1 VFPAEVDPSN
11 LAETGW
17 AVVVPAD
24 SSPAILPALEPLLEV
39 RRGQAGKLFRV
50 LEYWP
55 GDDAKAFLNRH
66 RTSKFPTSVTEVPG
80 YLLLVD
86 DPTRISFSMQVLL
99 GLGRGVGR
107 LAFKTIDEYAN
118 YARAAAKRET
128 AANRGA
134 GRVVLF
140 SPGAAN
146 EPPLEGADTRVLEPL
161 LTGRHLAERAV
172 DTLAGESATKQRLA
186 EAIRRGPTP
195 DLLVTITQSLVFP
208 PAHTRQRTQQGCL
221 LCAPAATNTVGT
233 GLSDRAWS
241 SSDIEDDDDLRGL
254 ISLHVGSFCAG
265 TERLDSLAVQM
276 FKEQLL
282 LAPEPFISAL
292 AQRQLGHSRPSLAVI
307 GQTDRLT
314 LCGPADTRWVALGLF
329 VRDFVNRV
337 LRGSTVGHAL
347 MTGSKIWAQ
356 AATDLA
362 LKLED
367 AALGATVDHAGI
379 ASAWV
384 NKQAFGS
391 FILLGDPAVRLVRA
405 DRLNEHVSQD
415 L

>member
-17 AVVVPAD
+17 AVVAPAD
-24 SSPAILPALEPLLEV
+24 SSPDILPALEPLLEL
-39 RRGQAGKLFRV
+39 RREQAGNLFRI
-50 LEYWP
+50 LKYRP
-55 GDDAKAFLNRH
+55 GDDAIAFLNRYGE
-66 RTSKFPTSVTEVPG
+66 SFPTSVTEVPG

-86 DPTRISFSMQVLL
+86 DPTRITFDTQVLL
-99 GLGRGVGR
+99 GLGRCVGR
-107 LAFKTIDEYAN
+107 LAFETIDEYAN

-128 AANRGA
+128 DANRGA

-146 EPPLEGADTRVLEPL
+146 EPPLDGADTRALESL
-161 LTGRHLAERAV
+161 LTARNLAGRAV
-172 DTLAGESATKQRLA
+172 DTLAGGSATKQRLA
-186 EAIRRGPTP
+186 EAIKSGPAL

-208 PAHTRQRTQQGCL
+208 PGHTRQRTQQGGL
-221 LCAPAATNTVGT
+221 LCAPTVANTAGASLT
-233 GLSDRAWS
+233 DRVWS
-241 SSDIEDDDDLRGL
+241 SSDIEDDDDYRGL
-254 ISLHVGSFCAG
+254 LSLHVGSFCAG
-265 TERLDSLAVQM
+265 TERVDSLAVQM
-276 FKEQLL
+276 FNEQLL
-282 LAPEPFISAL
+282 LAPEPFVSAL
-292 AQRQLGHSRPSLAVI
+292 AQRQLGHARPSLAVI

-337 LRGSTVGHAL
+337 LRGNTVGHAL
-347 MTGSKIWAQ
+347 MKGSTIWAQ
-356 AATDLA
+356 ATSDLA
-362 LKLED
+362 AKLQD
-367 AALGATVDHAGI
+367 AAFGATVDHAGI

-391 FILLGDPAVRLVRA
+391 FILLGDPAVRLMRA
-405 DRLNEHVSQD
+405 DQLNERIPQN